1 MVGVSQIE
9 IRESCETLKALMR
22 EQVTIQGRERIH
34 SLYLLKSQEAR
45 DVGHA
50 AQILCRSRV
59 TVQRWLKKY
68 KIGGIA
74 QLLAPPTGQG
84 RKSKVPAVVAT
95 DLMAQLGTA
104 TGFGSYGEVQ
114 DWLAERDVSMTYAG
128 VHHYVY
134 HGLGASLKVPRPR
147 SQAQDP
153 VRVALFKTRS
163 PPN

>member
-9 IRESCETLKALMR
+9 IRESCETLKSLMR
-22 EQVTIQGRERIH
+22 EQVTIQGRERMH
-34 SLYLLKSQEAR
+34 CLYLLKSQAAR

-50 AQILCRSRV
+50 AQMLCRSRV
-59 TVQRWLKKY
+59 TLQRWLKKY
-68 KIGGIA
+68 QLGGIA

-84 RKSKVPAVVAT
+84 RKSKVPAAVAT
-95 DLMAQLGTA
+95 DLIAQLETE

-114 DWLAERDVSMTYAG
+114 DWLTARDVNMTDAG

-153 VRVALFKTRS
+153 VRVELFKKLS
-163 PPN
+163 PLN